1 SKKNMCWNENLLADG
16 YFLKHKRN
24 KQTKINGVSDA
35 EYPSPECNE
44 SPEEKK
50 LSFAGEKERPKK
62 SSFLDVLKLVF

>member
-1 SKKNMCWNENLLADG
+1 
-16 YFLKHKRN
+16 LKHKRN

-50 LSFAGEKERPKK
+50 LSFAKQKERLKK
-62 SSFLDVLKLVF
+62 APFCA